1 MTLNLCRL
9 SHRQNETKGIYAGDR
24 KEEVH
29 PEVRI
34 GNQEIKQ
41 KSQMF
46 PLTLPCPATH
56 TAQKDRDVRSSLVG
70 LWSLSPLPPRRQ
82 LILVKQAVARR
93 EVYLFL
99 FIIGSFL
106 NPVEP

>member
-1 MTLNLCRL
+1 MKLTGFKL
-9 SHRQNETKGIYAGDR
+9 GIGKR
-24 KEEVH
+24 
-29 PEVRI
+29 RSI
-34 GNQEIKQ
+34 LEIKQ
-41 KSQMF
+41 KSQMC
-46 PLTLPCPATH
+46 PLTLPLPGLSAPI
-56 TAQKDRDVRSSLVG
+56 G

-82 LILVKQAVARR
+82 LILVKLAVVVARR